1 MRRRELIALLGG
13 AAATWPLAAQ
23 AQQPAVPVIGF
34 LATSSLDATAQV
46 LSGIKLGL
54 AETGFEDPQNV
65 RFEYRW
71 ANGQYERLPA
81 LAMDLVRQ
89 RPTVILTY
97 PAGATLAA
105 KAATT
110 TLPIVFTVGGDPV
123 EQLGLV
129 ASYNKPGGNLT
140 GVTAFTGELWG
151 KRLEIMREMVPSA
164 KVMAVLTNPQ
174 GPGSARATKD
184 VQEVGR
190 QLGLQTFILS
200 ASTEGELDKAFA
212 SLVQR
217 RAGALL
223 IQAEPFL
230 SAHRDQIVAL
240 AAQHS
245 IPASYPRAEDCVAG
259 GLVSYGSSRANRTDL
274 NRQMGIYAGRILKGE
289 KPGDLPIIQP
299 TKFELVVNLKT
310 AKALGLMVPQSLL
323 VAADE
328 VIE

>member
-1 MRRRELIALLGG
+1 MIRRREFISLLGG
-13 AAATWPLAAQ
+13 TVAWPLAAR

-140 GVTAFTGELWG
+140 GVTAFTGEQAFG
-151 KRLEIMREMVPSA
+151 DHARDGA
-164 KVMAVLTNPQ
+164 FGQ
-174 GPGSARATKD
+174 GDGCPNESARS
-184 VQEVGR
+184 R
-190 QLGLQTFILS
+190 LG
-200 ASTEGELDKAFA
+200 ACD
-212 SLVQR
+212 QR
-217 RAGALL
+217 RPGGGATVGVTNLYPER
-223 IQAEPFL
+223 Q
-230 SAHRDQIVAL
+230 HR
-240 AAQHS
+240 
-245 IPASYPRAEDCVAG
+245 G
-259 GLVSYGSSRANRTDL
+259 
-274 NRQMGIYAGRILKGE
+274 
-289 KPGDLPIIQP
+289 
-299 TKFELVVNLKT
+299 
-310 AKALGLMVPQSLL
+310 
-323 VAADE
+323 
-328 VIE
+328 